1 MTLRYCVT
9 LRPVFSSSSTKSVVA
24 TCVCPLLVC
33 GMYPPPGPVHEQTRL
48 VWSPNRPRI
57 YCPTPNPHSNDR
69 QSSIQV
75 AICLKA
81 TNFFDVVLRLGT
93 KKRRR
98 SSSNG
103 VSDASA
109 HQAGRA
115 DWDCSFVLGLA
126 QRPIGVQSFF
136 KGCPS
141 DLPLTPAIWSPDRR
155 LVDTR
160 RRKKITRSRDHA
172 LKASGIV
179 LLG

>member
-1 MTLRYCVT
+1 MFESDY
-9 LRPVFSSSSTKSVVA
+9 FFYVV
-24 TCVCPLLVC
+24 
-33 GMYPPPGPVHEQTRL
+33 
-48 VWSPNRPRI
+48 
-57 YCPTPNPHSNDR
+57 
-69 QSSIQV
+69 
-75 AICLKA
+75 
-81 TNFFDVVLRLGT
+81 LGT

-98 SSSNG
+98 PNG

-115 DWDCSFVLGLA
+115 DWDGSFVFGLA